1 MRRDTR
7 VTWTLAA
14 CTALALFGD
23 ATMYAVLPSQ
33 YATLGLTAASVGW
46 LLSIN
51 RLVRPPLNFVTGWLT
66 DRVGPNTPYIAG
78 IGVGVL
84 STAGYGLV
92 RGFWPLLALR
102 ALWGVAWALLAVAAY
117 AMILDVSVETT
128 RGRLTG
134 LYASFSFF
142 GGAVGP
148 LLGGFLVD
156 AYGFRVAMVVLGA
169 CTAVGC
175 AGALTLPSTR
185 AASPGPQPAP
195 SRDAPTL
202 SAGARARAIVR
213 SARSAARAADRR
225 LWLIAALNFAHRFFF
240 AGVFAAT
247 FGRYLL
253 ATFGED
259 IEIGTLVLGVAGLTG
274 TLLFI
279 RNLITVAVGPALGY
293 LSDRLRDRPAV
304 LILGEVVGVLGLSA
318 FALGHSLWTIG
329 LGVLLA
335 AVAYGVV
342 PPLLVAW
349 MGDLSSARGRGP
361 LVGAYQTMGDLGSG
375 LAPVLAYPLLDSW
388 GVRPVYGASAAFLAI
403 TVPLI
408 LISRRWG
415 AARAEN
421 VPESAET
428 LTGECID
435 SPSA

>member
-7 VTWTLAA
+7 VTWTLAV

-33 YATLGLTAASVGW
+33 YDALGLTAVSVGW

-66 DRVGPNTPYIAG
+66 DRIGPKTPYVVGIA
-78 IGVGVL
+78 VGVL

-92 RGFWPLLALR
+92 QGFWSLLALR

-117 AMILDVSVETT
+117 AMILDVAAETT
-128 RGRLTG
+128 RGRLAG

-156 AYGFRVAMVVLGA
+156 AYGFRTAMLALGA
-169 CTAVGC
+169 CTVLGC
-175 AGALTLPSTR
+175 VGALSLPGTR
-185 AASPGPQPAP
+185 SPAARARREAGLDRPQLLARLRGLL
-195 SRDAPTL
+195 S
-202 SAGARARAIVR
+202 SAGA
-213 SARSAARAADRR
+213 AAQGLDRR
-225 LWLIAALNFAHRFFF
+225 LWLIAALNFCHRFFF
-240 AGVFAAT
+240 AGVFGAT

-253 ATFGED
+253 ATFGEELRMGSL
-259 IEIGTLVLGVAGLTG
+259 IIGVAGLTG

-279 RNLITVAVGPALGY
+279 RNLVTVAVGPGLGY
-293 LSDRLRDRPAV
+293 LSDRLRNRPAV
-304 LILGEVVGVLGLSA
+304 LILGEVVGVLGLVA
-318 FALGHSLWTIG
+318 FAAASSLWAIG

-349 MGDLSSARGRGP
+349 MGDLSTARGRGP

-388 GVRPVYGASAAFLAI
+388 GVRPVYAASAALLAV

-408 LISRRWG
+408 IASRRWAG
-415 AARAEN
+415 SAGPRVATPAPHQ
-421 VPESAET
+421 VACESAEPRS
-428 LTGECID
+428 G
-435 SPSA
+435 